1 MDGLRE
7 QETELKIDGLR
18 EQEFESKRTFLAAL
32 CDTLKLDPRSGIADI
47 QLVATRA
54 LEVVFISYKGG
65 HLVKINATGNSNG
78 ANLEEI
84 AREIYG
90 AGAIGRM
97 K

>member
-7 QETELKIDGLR
+7 QEI
-18 EQEFESKRTFLAAL
+18 ESKRIFLAAL

-54 LEVVFISYKGG
+54 LEVIFISYKGG
-65 HLVKINATGNSNG
+65 HLVKINATRNSNG
-78 ANLEEI
+78 ANAEEVI
-84 AREIYG
+84 REVYG
-90 AGAIGRM
+90 RGAFARM